1 MKRSADST
9 WVHRASGVRGAL
21 LHILEKIETDRYI
34 PAEEEPK
41 LIDSGFYILEQSY
54 LQKTRV
60 K

>member
-1 MKRSADST
+1 MNTEGKN
-9 WVHRASGVRGAL
+9 
-21 LHILEKIETDRYI
+21 ETDRYI